1 MGRSAYVVGIL
12 FGVNGEAVGDVHAV
26 GEDDAE
32 ERAGDELVLLVVFE
46 RADLAVVEVEDLND
60 D

>member
-1 MGRSAYVVGIL
+1 MGRAYVVGIL
-12 FGVNGEAVGDVHAV
+12 FGVNGETVGDVHAV

-32 ERAGDELVLLVVFE
+32 EGAGDELILLVVFE